1 MFRYDVEEMR
11 WNSGISKRSKQ
22 TSHIPKKRLEIFL
35 EVLDEVDAE
44 TADVEE
50 IDRLI
55 QMIDEIEKKLE
66 QFKSNDR

>member
-1 MFRYDVEEMR
+1 MESVNDQ
-11 WNSGISKRSKQ
+11 NKQ
-22 TSHIPKKRLEIFL
+22 VTYLKKRLEIFL

>member
-1 MFRYDVEEMR
+1 MICKFEG
-11 WNSGISKRSKQ
+11 GIGLCQ
-22 TSHIPKKRLEIFL
+22 VIDKKRLEIFL

>member
-11 WNSGISKRSKQ
+11 WNSGISNDQNKQ
-22 TSHIPKKRLEIFL
+22 VTYLKERLEIFL